1 MTHALWISVAL
12 LFPQEPGK
20 NQEGSPVSAAARTE
34 DERVALE
41 AHAIHQAVDVWT
53 AAHARLK
60 TTDTGGG
67 RLRLASDFGAA
78 EVADAVK
85 RSEGLL
91 ARLDRAFGAPDQ
103 PEDARLTGF
112 LIRDPAVYAELCELI
127 ARTAPSQAD
136 FMARSKDTAGFTIY
150 APPLTAY
157 FADPR
162 LQEEA
167 RSDHSLAH
175 SFVHLEMWRRCGALP
190 LWLTEGLACAGE
202 DGAWGEVWAYWYRDG
217 FVAASSHGDW
227 RGKQTQKIVAA
238 QKDLRDLFCYP
249 ARPFEEDRAL
259 LAFAFATYGLDAEPK
274 KFGAFLTALQS
285 AYQRSQPQG
294 GRPQMDP
301 ETVEALLH
309 QTFGDDF
316 LKRFQAWWKKP
327 PKWHAQRR

>member
-1 MTHALWISVAL
+1 MMHTLWITVAL
-12 LFPQEPGK
+12 LLPQEPGQR
-20 NQEGSPVSAAARTE
+20 QEGSPVPAAARTE

-41 AHAIHQAVDVWT
+41 AHAIHQAVDAWT
-53 AAHARLK
+53 AAHPLLK

-78 EVADAVK
+78 EVKEAVK
-85 RSEGLL
+85 RTEGLL
-91 ARLDRAFGAPDQ
+91 ARLDRALGAPDQ

-112 LIRDPAVYAELCELI
+112 LIRDPAVYAELCALI

-136 FMARSKDTAGFTIY
+136 FMERSEDTAGFTLY

-162 LQEEA
+162 SQEEA

-175 SFVHLEMWRRCGALP
+175 SIVHLEMWRRYGALP
-190 LWLTEGLACAGE
+190 LWLTEGIACAGE

-227 RGKQTQKIVAA
+227 RGQQTQKIVAK
-238 QKDLRDLFCYP
+238 QKDLRGLFAYP
-249 ARPFEEDRAL
+249 ARPFEEERAL
-259 LAFAFATYGLDAEPK
+259 LAFAFATYGLDAEPEA
-274 KFGAFLTALQS
+274 FGAFLTALQS
-285 AYQRSQPQG
+285 AYQTGQPQG
-294 GRPQMDP
+294 GRPQLDAEM
-301 ETVEALLH
+301 VEALL
-309 QTFGDDF
+309 QRTFGGDF
-316 LKRFQAWWKKP
+316 LKRFQVWWKKP